1 MTSAMPQSLQLVASS
16 SSPASVP
23 AGRRRNESATTVVL
37 DEVGPPTTIE
47 DLELIDV
54 PWARA
59 VAPTREV
66 VTFIY
71 DLGDDGAMKFVGTG
85 EGLQSFLESEGT
97 AIIKLHLEEA
107 TKRHAITEAEATKRH
122 AETQST
128 KRHEE
133 TQSTNRALSIRP

>member
-1 MTSAMPQSLQLVASS
+1 MPQSLQLVASS

-37 DEVGPPTTIE
+37 DEVF
-47 DLELIDV
+47 DV